1 MKYTFLFALAL
12 FFMSAVQAQ
21 TWKTL
26 TKTAYSVKYP
36 DTWTVDGST
45 GAKQFTVNAPSD
57 GENDVFTENVNM
69 VSYPVSGYT
78 AKTYAAYSKTYL
90 PQKVKNF
97 KVTEEKA
104 FTQGGKEGYYMVF
117 TGKQEGQLLKWK
129 QVYFIE
135 NGTGYVLTF
144 TAQQTVYN
152 TYIKTAAQILSSF
165 VIR

>member
-1 MKYTFLFALAL
+1 MKQTMLLALAI
-12 FFMSAVQAQ
+12 VCVYTTKAQ

-36 DTWTVDGST
+36 DTWTVDAST

-57 GENDVFTENVNM
+57 GDNDIFTENVNT
-69 VSYPVSGYT
+69 VSYPVTGYNP
-78 AKTYAAYSKTYL
+78 KTYAAYSKTYL

-97 KVTEEKA
+97 KVVEEKA
-104 FTQGGKEGYYMVF
+104 ITQGGKEGYYIVF

-129 QVYFIE
+129 QVYFIV

-144 TAQQTVYN
+144 TAQQNMYN
-152 TYIKTAAQILSSF
+152 SYIKTAGQILSSF
-165 VIR
+165 AIR